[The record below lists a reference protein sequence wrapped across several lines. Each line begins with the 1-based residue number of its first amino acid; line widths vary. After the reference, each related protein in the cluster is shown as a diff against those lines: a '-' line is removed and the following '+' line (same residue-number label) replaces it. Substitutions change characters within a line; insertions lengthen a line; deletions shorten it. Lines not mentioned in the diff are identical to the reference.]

1 MNTQPN
7 MPQFEDIQ
15 IYREEYIRELDQT
28 NDKTAFAINNASSLY
43 ALGLTMYSRN
53 YSLDSLIYNAF
64 AMSSLDDNIALHP
77 EQRKILGLIQEN
89 RGLIFSAP
97 TSFGKTFVVFEYIC
111 RTRPQNVVM
120 IVPTLALIDEY
131 KQKIIRQYRE
141 QFSDYNIY
149 LSVDPEKVYDFSQK
163 NIFIVT
169 HDRVIDEN
177 TVSIFESIDFL
188 VIDEVYKLQKDA
200 SNERVLILNVAYYNM
215 VKRSKKYVLLAP
227 FISGVKHLEKL
238 DDVPA
243 FYATNYS
250 PVVNDVK
257 TCEILDEEDRIPYA
271 DQILQSIPVQDNTLI
286 YFPTVVQIDSFIK
299 ETNTSYP
306 ALEEDNNPVLNEFVA
321 WGRREIHPEWS
332 IIKALEKGF
341 LVHHGQLPLGIRM
354 LELSLFNN
362 SNSRFTR
369 LICTSTLLEGVNTT
383 AKNIIITKPNR
394 SYDKTFDAFDFYNL
408 VGRTGRLYQHY
419 LGYAYYI
426 KAPSDPVFEKEQAL
440 KSIEFELTDAS
451 IDMDINFGD
460 YASHP
465 EFVELLAKL
474 GITYDEY
481 KTQIARKHRFS
492 TVQFLLGN
500 YFQNKS
506 ELIDVLYRQTVDP
519 NQSKISL
526 VRILCKILGMGP
538 YDFKLKT
545 FIINRLTYKYRQTV
559 REVVDATKQSYPA
572 TNISKIINTVIRYK
586 SSYIEFDFY
595 SKVDLIR
602 YFMECD
608 KVSISLIH
616 TLHERLLKNIEMLYY
631 LNSPSKKLLKDM
643 GIYEG
648 DIDQIIRV
656 IGSDFSSV
664 SDLETLLAWNYYKL
678 SEISV
683 VSRYIIARLINSN

>member
-43 ALGLTMYSRN
+43 ALGLTMYSRT

-111 RTRPQNVVM
+111 RARPQNVVM

-177 TVSIFESIDFL
+177 TVSIFKSIDFL
-188 VIDEVYKLQKDA
+188 VIDEVYKLQKDT

-271 DQILQSIPVQDNTLI
+271 DRILQSIPAQDNTLI
-286 YFPTVVQIDSFIK
+286 YFPTVVQIDSFIQ
-299 ETNTSYP
+299 ETTTSYP

-426 KAPSDPVFEKEQAL
+426 KAPSDPAFEKEQAL

-465 EFVELLAKL
+465 EFVELLSKL

-526 VRILCKILGMGP
+526 VRILCKILGMKP

-559 REVVDATKQSYPA
+559 REVVDATKESYPA

-664 SDLETLLAWNYYKL
+664 SDLEALLARNYYKL
-678 SEISV
+678 NEISV